1 MMQANKFF
9 NVYSIFLQPQYLIY
23 EKLKIEGF
31 TDPHDGD
38 VTLTIEMFVPSSQ
51 VGRIIGKGGANVR
64 ELQRLTGALI
74 KLPEQL
80 SPPPKD
86 ETSVVIMGKWIQ
98 ALVSLHLHKKCV
110 NKQLTLF

>member
-1 MMQANKFF
+1 M
-9 NVYSIFLQPQYLIY
+9 QPQYLIY

-98 ALVSLHLHKKCV
+98 ALVSLYTQTKCV
-110 NKQLTLF
+110 SKQQTFF